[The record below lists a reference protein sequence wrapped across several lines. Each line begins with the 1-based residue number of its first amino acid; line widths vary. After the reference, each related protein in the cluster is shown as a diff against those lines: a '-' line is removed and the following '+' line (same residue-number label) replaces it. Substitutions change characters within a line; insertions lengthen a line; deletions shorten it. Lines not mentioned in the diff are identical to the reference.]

1 MDEFKKYIQNHAEE
15 LDLDEPRLQV
25 WQKIRR
31 ESAAVKKPSVVM
43 MVTRWAAAACLVA
56 LAGIGAW
63 SVFSSKKPAHTEV
76 SIVAQVKKTDTPVQ
90 ITKTPEEDIIPETKQ
105 PELIAKTNTIPE
117 QLQHRMPEQQHRNT
131 NKIKNRQPAAS
142 DAALASLQNMETS
155 FTQVINLQRDRISS
169 MPMYAESPEYFD
181 DFKIQIKQMERDEKV
196 IKSDIA
202 KRGMSDQLLDQLIN
216 LYQQKLNTLKQ
227 LQIEMNKTNNRYKQ
241 NRAPVDPVKTYF
253 LNL

>member
-15 LDLDEPRLQV
+15 LDLDEPRPQV
-25 WQKIRR
+25 WQNIQRD
-31 ESAAVKKPSVVM
+31 SGAAKKPSVVM
-43 MVTRWAAAACLVA
+43 MVTRWAAAACILG
-56 LAGIGAW
+56 LAGIGVW
-63 SVFSSKKPAHTEV
+63 
-76 SIVAQVKKTDTPVQ
+76 SIVNDKKGTPAEIQVASNTSKIDTPAKANTQ
-90 ITKTPEEDIIPETKQ
+90 PEETTQPSESPEAKQ
-105 PELIAKTNTIPE
+105 PEVLAKTETKPV
-117 QLQHRMPEQQHRNT
+117 QPQHKNKTTERTNPAGDASQAILRN
-131 NKIKNRQPAAS
+131 I
-142 DAALASLQNMETS
+142 ETS
-155 FTQVINLQRDRISS
+155 FTQVINLQRERVSS

-202 KRGMSDQLLDQLIN
+202 KRGMNDQLLDQLIN

-241 NRAPVDPVKTYF
+241 NRGPVDPAKTYF

>member
-15 LDLDEPRLQV
+15 LDLDEPREQV
-25 WQKIRR
+25 WQNIQLG
-31 ESAAVKKPSVVM
+31 STAVKKPSVVM
-43 MVTRWAAAACLVA
+43 MVTRWAAAACIIT

-63 SVFSSKKPAHTEV
+63 SVFNSKKAADTAIAV
-76 SIVAQVKKTDTPVQ
+76 VNKIDTPAKSNTQPVEGN
-90 ITKTPEEDIIPETKQ
+90 KTPEE
-105 PELIAKTNTIPE
+105 NIPE
-117 QLQHRMPEQQHRNT
+117 QKQTQLLAERKTTPVQSHHTITIQKITPD
-131 NKIKNRQPAAS
+131 NKNE
-142 DAALASLQNMETS
+142 AALATLKNIETS
-155 FTQVINLQRDRISS
+155 FTQVINLQRERVSS

-202 KRGMSDQLLDQLIN
+202 KRGMNDELLDQLIN

-227 LQIEMNKTNNRYKQ
+227 LQIEMAKTNNRYKQ
-241 NRAPVDPVKTYF
+241 NRSPVDPSKTYF